1 MDQYWTLIPEEEGQI
16 VTSLLFFIFRQA
28 FETSGPVC
36 ACGVCV
42 LVRMDSVDRTQSG
55 VSNCN
60 CPAQS
65 GWGPLL
71 SRLQWISS
79 NKHSCLMRP
88 EVTSSVQAYPP
99 VMFPTS
105 SWNTVGTSVLAYL
118 FNLIQSG
125 SWFESATPGFNAG
138 GTSVELL
145 TPLCWTSSSPTA
157 AAFLKS
163 LHLSAGLILLSLI
176 SLCSSSD
183 IFLKGDKSSQNKGN
197 TSAALAC
204 RIITRH
210 WAAHCCLKLL
220 WTRQNSFLTSQC
232 CYQFNCCS
240 CGWHM
245 FTDEIKIHVKTH
257 HIFLSLMKDSKTFWA
272 ESVDA
277 VLSHLLWNPFSNF
290 IYLFIY
296 FTVEVTCPSN
306 I

>member
-71 SRLQWISS
+71 SRLHWISS

-99 VMFPTS
+99 VMLPTS
-105 SWNTVGTSVLAYL
+105 SRNTVGTSVLAYL

-125 SWFESATPGFNAG
+125 SRFESATPGFNTG
-138 GTSVELL
+138 GTSVEFL

-163 LHLSAGLILLSLI
+163 PHLSAGLILLSLI
-176 SLCSSSD
+176 SLRSSSD

-204 RIITRH
+204 RVITRH
-210 WAAHCCLKLL
+210 WAAHSSFSGPDK
-220 WTRQNSFLTSQC
+220 TRFLPHSAVTSLTVAPVVDICSRMKWKFTSRHIISF
-232 CYQFNCCS
+232 F
-240 CGWHM
+240 H
-245 FTDEIKIHVKTH
+245 
-257 HIFLSLMKDSKTFWA
+257 
-272 ESVDA
+272 
-277 VLSHLLWNPFSNF
+277 
-290 IYLFIY
+290 
-296 FTVEVTCPSN
+296 
-306 I
+306 